1 MSAAFFMLYGLCFTL
16 LTPMPPVPP
25 MRKYLEI
32 FCSLLCASALFAIM
46 ALTFFDVLGRK
57 LLSQSIP
64 GSLELTELLMV
75 VVIFA
80 GMPLVSQRG
89 EHVVFDS
96 LDSYL
101 PAWLLKVQGALVHL
115 LCAGLMLGL
124 AYLMWRTGNQ
134 FAQNG
139 ETTAQLKFAKA
150 PFIYGMALLCGIT
163 GLVHFGLISKPA
175 KELQEGEGAAL

>member
-1 MSAAFFMLYGLCFTL
+1 
-16 LTPMPPVPP
+16 
-25 MRKYLEI
+25 MRKVLEHL
-32 FCSLLCASALFAIM
+32 CGVLCATALFAIM
-46 ALTFFDVLGRK
+46 ALTFFDVGGRK

-80 GMPLVSQRG
+80 GIPLVSQRG

-96 LDSYL
+96 LDSVWA
-101 PAWLLKVQGALVHL
+101 PWVLKLQNLLVHL
-115 LCAGLMLGL
+115 LCASLMVGL
-124 AYLMWRTGNQ
+124 AYLMWKTGNQ

-139 ETTAQLKFAKA
+139 ETTAQLKLSKA
-150 PFIYGMALLCGIT
+150 PFIYGMAVLCGIT
-163 GLVHFGLISKPA
+163 GLVHLGLIAQPA